1 MRQAL
6 DEGRPDYE
14 RVRQLITVTSSS
26 LTNQPALENVKVIM
40 PHASQFVRLWR
51 AGDGTVLG
59 KDQKLYP

>member
-14 RVRQLITVTSSS
+14 MVRQLITVTSSS
-26 LTNQPALENVKVIM
+26 LTNQPALENVKVIL
-40 PHASQFVRLWR
+40 PLASQFDRLWR

-59 KDQKLYP
+59 NDQKLYP